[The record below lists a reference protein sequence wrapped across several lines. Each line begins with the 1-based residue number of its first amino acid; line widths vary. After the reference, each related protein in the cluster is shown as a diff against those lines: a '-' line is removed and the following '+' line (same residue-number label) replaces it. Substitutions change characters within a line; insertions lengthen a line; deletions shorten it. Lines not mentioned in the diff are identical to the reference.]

1 MVRSRRRSVS
11 PARAC
16 RNFLGQLDGGL
27 ANSASNSGSVGSG
40 DIAQL
45 DNGQYSNVSNP
56 QAADVL
62 NQALGPIVYA
72 NLADALRALGDWAD
86 VPDSAK
92 DTTAGDSGETIL
104 TGGDVAEMT
113 GTSAKKIPLS
123 QAPEEL
129 QNALKDDSLK
139 GTGSGH

>member
-1 MVRSRRRSVS
+1 MSQ
-11 PARAC
+11 
-16 RNFLGQLDGGL
+16 LIGQLDGGL
-27 ANSASNSGSVGSG
+27 ANAAGNSGQVGAG

-45 DNGQYSNVSNP
+45 DNGQYNNVSNP

-86 VPDSAK
+86 VPASAN
-92 DTTAGDSGETIL
+92 DTAAGSNGETIL

-113 GTSAKKIPLS
+113 ATSAKKIPLS
-123 QAPEEL
+123 QAPEQM
-129 QNALKDDSLK
+129 QNAMKDNSLREA
-139 GTGSGH
+139 GH